1 MKKIIR
7 RGAAATLAAVTLVT
21 SAAVPVRAAA
31 PRVQVDE
38 TMYVNLDYY
47 GTATQINVVK
57 GCTTNGLTEY
67 TDYGTYDKVVNMT
80 DDTAPE
86 IGDGTVTWKLPDKNS
101 RFYYQCTMPKNS
113 VDLPWTFDV
122 SYKLNGVEA
131 DASKLA
137 GASGLVE
144 VNVKATPNE
153 NAKVY
158 YKNNMMLTVLVPVDM
173 EKCYSV
179 DAPGAQVQSVGSYQA
194 AMFAALPGEDGDFT
208 VRVGTDNYES
218 IGIIMM
224 MVPGT
229 LDDLNHIKDL
239 KEAKDTWR
247 EDGNKMYDSMNE
259 LLKTME
265 SMKSEVSS
273 VKGGLANLDQAR
285 GTVSANRKQI
295 EALSTQA
302 LSDLQAVTD
311 QTTVMIPYLQTARD
325 AVTDINSNTQAISN
339 TMEDMQDEL
348 DRLYDRLGSLS
359 KSLKSASS
367 ELNGGLVSQQTQ
379 EEIEKDLAQKTAE
392 IQKILEQLDKLLGQG
407 NTSLAVTEQEI
418 GSLNQSLATLD
429 GTKLKRIRKT
439 KSVEKEE
446 ASAAPDAVAGAGDG
460 QTARAAGGAGST
472 DSADDADHATT
483 TSSANTTDDAEKVG
497 VAAGASVS
505 GAEESDSRDSA
516 GRDAAGAGI
525 VSGAAGN
532 QAEKTA
538 ESVTKTEEK
547 KENDASTADKT
558 ETGSAKNSGSV
569 SEDTSSSQDAEV
581 NAFGTE
587 VSADALTVGPSGE
600 PGSGGVNDASWED
613 EIGNAEDDVEEA
625 LESLSATGY
634 SAGAMSL
641 VEATKGIFQQV
652 EQAQKTAKTIV
663 NQVNGAFQTAGDIT
677 GKTGST
683 LSALRSS
690 TDELINLLDDMRVL
704 IDTTD
709 KYVPTMLDSL
719 SDSEE
724 LMNRL
729 TKALYTTHDMLS
741 LLNDTL
747 ISAGDSLD
755 AGTKAMLQGMEKI
768 LDKNLTMIDQ
778 IAAVREAGESMK
790 STLDEQLDKFEDENN
805 FLNMDPEADK
815 ISFTS
820 SKNPSPNSVQIV
832 LRTDEISEDDEAT
845 DISDQEADGSSDEGP
860 LKRMWNVLVAIVKA
874 IIEIFQNR

>member
-7 RGAAATLAAVTLVT
+7 RGAAATLAAVTLIT

-86 IGDGTVTWKLPDKNS
+86 IGDGTVTWKLPEKNS

-153 NAKVY
+153 EAKAY
-158 YKNNMMLTVLVPVDM
+158 YKNNMVLTVLVPVDM

-208 VRVGTDNYES
+208 VRVGTDNYEN
-218 IGIIMM
+218 IGVIMM

-229 LDDLNHIKDL
+229 LDELNRIKDL

-247 EDGNKMYDSMNE
+247 EDGNKMYDSMNA

-265 SMKSEVSS
+265 SMKSDVSG

-302 LSDLQAVTD
+302 LADLQAVTD

-325 AVTDINSNTQAISN
+325 AVTDINSNTQALSN

-348 DRLYDRLGSLS
+348 DRLYDRLGGLS
-359 KSLKSASS
+359 KSLRSAAD
-367 ELNGGLVSQQTQ
+367 ELNKGLLSQQSQ
-379 EEIEKDLAQKTAE
+379 EAIEKDLAQKTAE
-392 IQKILEQLDKLLGQG
+392 TQKILEQIDQLLGEG
-407 NTSLAVTEQEI
+407 TTSLTATEQGAEN
-418 GSLNQSLATLD
+418 LNQSLDALD

-439 KSVEKEE
+439 K
-446 ASAAPDAVAGAGDG
+446 
-460 QTARAAGGAGST
+460 TA
-472 DSADDADHATT
+472 
-483 TSSANTTDDAEKVG
+483 N
-497 VAAGASVS
+497 
-505 GAEESDSRDSA
+505 AEET
-516 GRDAAGAGI
+516 AA
-525 VSGAAGN
+525 
-532 QAEKTA
+532 
-538 ESVTKTEEK
+538 
-547 KENDASTADKT
+547 
-558 ETGSAKNSGSV
+558 
-569 SEDTSSSQDAEV
+569 DTSSSAAGTENGTEADITSGNSSEKEAAVSGTEETAEDKKDTGDSASKDSEDAQV

-587 VSADALTVGPSGE
+587 ASSEELTVGPSGE

-613 EIGNAEDDVEEA
+613 EIGNAEDDVEES
-625 LESLSATGY
+625 LQSLSSTTYA
-634 SAGAMSL
+634 AGVKSL
-641 VEATKGIFQQV
+641 VESTKGIFQKI
-652 EQAQKTAKTIV
+652 EEMQKSAKEVV
-663 NQVNGAFQTAGDIT
+663 NRVNGAFQTAGDIS

-704 IDTTD
+704 IETTD

-729 TKALYTTHDMLS
+729 TKTLYTTHDMLS

-755 AGTKAMLQGMEKI
+755 AGTKATLQGMEKL
-768 LDKNLTMIDQ
+768 LDKNLTMIDN
-778 IAAVREAGESMK
+778 ISAIREAGDSMK

-832 LRTDEISEDDEAT
+832 LRTDEISDDDDAT
-845 DISDQEADGSSDEGP
+845 DISDQESTSDSDEGP

-874 IIEIFQNR
+874 IIQIFQNR

>member
-1 MKKIIR
+1 MKKIVR

-86 IGDGTVTWKLPDKNS
+86 IGDGTVTWKLPEKNS

-153 NAKVY
+153 KAKAY
-158 YKNNMMLTVLVPVDM
+158 YKNNMVLTVLVPVDM

-208 VRVGTDNYES
+208 VRVGTDKYEN
-218 IGIIMM
+218 IGVIMM

-229 LDDLNHIKDL
+229 LDELNRIKDL

-247 EDGNKMYDSMNE
+247 EDGNKMYDSMNA

-265 SMKSEVSS
+265 SMKSDVSG

-302 LSDLQAVTD
+302 LADLQAVTD

-325 AVTDINSNTQAISN
+325 AVTDINSNTQALSN

-348 DRLYDRLGSLS
+348 DRLYDRLGGLS
-359 KSLKSASS
+359 KSLRSAAD
-367 ELNGGLVSQQTQ
+367 ELNKGLLSQQSQ
-379 EEIEKDLAQKTAE
+379 EAIEKELAQKTAE
-392 IQKILEQLDKLLGQG
+392 TQKILEQIDQLLGEG
-407 NTSLAVTEQEI
+407 TTSLTATEQGAE
-418 GSLNQSLATLD
+418 SLNQSLDALD

-439 KSVEKEE
+439 K
-446 ASAAPDAVAGAGDG
+446 
-460 QTARAAGGAGST
+460 TA
-472 DSADDADHATT
+472 
-483 TSSANTTDDAEKVG
+483 N
-497 VAAGASVS
+497 
-505 GAEESDSRDSA
+505 AEET
-516 GRDAAGAGI
+516 AA
-525 VSGAAGN
+525 
-532 QAEKTA
+532 
-538 ESVTKTEEK
+538 
-547 KENDASTADKT
+547 
-558 ETGSAKNSGSV
+558 
-569 SEDTSSSQDAEV
+569 DTSSSAAGTENGTEADITSGNSSEKEAAVSGTEETAEDKKDTGDSASKDSEDAQV

-587 VSADALTVGPSGE
+587 ASSEELTVGPSGE

-613 EIGNAEDDVEEA
+613 EIGNAEDDVEES
-625 LESLSATGY
+625 LQSLSSTTYA
-634 SAGAMSL
+634 AGVKSL
-641 VEATKGIFQQV
+641 VESTKGIFQKI
-652 EQAQKTAKTIV
+652 EEMQKSAKEVV
-663 NQVNGAFQTAGDIT
+663 NRVNGAFQTAGDIS

-704 IDTTD
+704 IETTD

-729 TKALYTTHDMLS
+729 TKTLYTTHDMLS

-755 AGTKAMLQGMEKI
+755 AGTKATLQGMEKL
-768 LDKNLTMIDQ
+768 LDKNLTMIDN
-778 IAAVREAGESMK
+778 ISAIREAGDSMK

-832 LRTDEISEDDEAT
+832 LRTDEISDDDDAT
-845 DISDQEADGSSDEGP
+845 DISDQESTSDSDEGP

-874 IIEIFQNR
+874 IIQIFQNR

>member
-86 IGDGTVTWKLPDKNS
+86 IGDGTVTWKLPEKNS

-153 NAKVY
+153 KAKAY
-158 YKNNMMLTVLVPVDM
+158 YKNNMVLTVLVPVDM

-208 VRVGTDNYES
+208 VRVGTDNYEN
-218 IGIIMM
+218 IGVIMM

-229 LDDLNHIKDL
+229 LDELNRIKDL

-247 EDGNKMYDSMNE
+247 EDGNKMYDSMNA

-265 SMKSEVSS
+265 SMKSDVSG
-273 VKGGLANLDQAR
+273 VKGGLANLAQAR

-302 LSDLQAVTD
+302 LADLQAVTD

-325 AVTDINSNTQAISN
+325 AVTDINSNTQALSN

-359 KSLKSASS
+359 KSLRSASD
-367 ELNGGLVSQQTQ
+367 ELNKGLVSQQTQ
-379 EEIEKDLAQKTAE
+379 DAIEKDIVQRTAE
-392 IQKILEQLDKLLGQG
+392 VQKILEELDKLLGQG
-407 NTSLAVTEQEI
+407 NTSLAVTEQGI

-429 GTKLKRIRKT
+429 GMKLKRIRKM
-439 KSVEKEE
+439 KSAEKEE
-446 ASAAPDAVAGAGDG
+446 ASVSSEAASGNGNG
-460 QTARAAGGAGST
+460 QTAGAAGSADIT
-472 DSADDADHATT
+472 DSAGDADHAKTT
-483 TSSANTTDDAEKVG
+483 GSANTTDDAEM
-497 VAAGASVS
+497 AAGASAS
-505 GAEESDSRDSA
+505 GSAGTESKDSA
-516 GRDAAGAGI
+516 EQEAAGAGSA
-525 VSGAAGN
+525 SGAAGN
-532 QAEKTA
+532 QAEKAA
-538 ESVTKTEEK
+538 ESATKTE
-547 KENDASTADKT
+547 DK
-558 ETGSAKNSGSV
+558 
-569 SEDTSSSQDAEV
+569 DAEV

-587 VSADALTVGPSGE
+587 VSAGALTAGPSGE

-625 LESLSATGY
+625 LESLSATTY
-634 SAGAMSL
+634 SADAASL
-641 VEATKGIFQQV
+641 VEETKGIFQKV

-663 NQVNGAFQTAGDIT
+663 NKVNGAFKTAGDIT

-729 TKALYTTHDMLS
+729 TRALYTTHDMLS

-755 AGTKAMLQGMEKI
+755 AGTKATLQGMEKI

-778 IAAVREAGESMK
+778 LAAVREAGEDMK
-790 STLDEQLDKFEDENN
+790 STLDEQIDKFEDENN
-805 FLNMDPEADK
+805 FLNIDPEAEK

-832 LRTDEISEDDEAT
+832 LRTDEISDDDEST
-845 DISDQEADGSSDEGP
+845 DISDQEADGSSEEGP

>member
-86 IGDGTVTWKLPDKNS
+86 IGDGTVTWKLPEKNS

-153 NAKVY
+153 KAKAY
-158 YKNNMMLTVLVPVDM
+158 YKNNMVLTVLVPVDM

-208 VRVGTDNYES
+208 VRVGTDKYEN
-218 IGIIMM
+218 IGVIMM

-229 LDDLNHIKDL
+229 LDELNRIKDL

-247 EDGNKMYDSMNE
+247 EDGNKMYDSMNA

-265 SMKSEVSS
+265 SMKSDVSG

-302 LSDLQAVTD
+302 LADLQAVTD

-325 AVTDINSNTQAISN
+325 AVTDINSNTQALSN

-348 DRLYDRLGSLS
+348 DRLYDRLGGLS
-359 KSLKSASS
+359 KSLRSAAD
-367 ELNGGLVSQQTQ
+367 ELNKGLLSQQSQ
-379 EEIEKDLAQKTAE
+379 EAIEKDLAQKTAE
-392 IQKILEQLDKLLGQG
+392 TQKILEQIDQLLGEG
-407 NTSLAVTEQEI
+407 TTSLTATEQGAE
-418 GSLNQSLATLD
+418 SLNQSLDALD

-439 KSVEKEE
+439 K
-446 ASAAPDAVAGAGDG
+446 
-460 QTARAAGGAGST
+460 TA
-472 DSADDADHATT
+472 
-483 TSSANTTDDAEKVG
+483 N
-497 VAAGASVS
+497 
-505 GAEESDSRDSA
+505 AEET
-516 GRDAAGAGI
+516 AA
-525 VSGAAGN
+525 
-532 QAEKTA
+532 
-538 ESVTKTEEK
+538 
-547 KENDASTADKT
+547 
-558 ETGSAKNSGSV
+558 
-569 SEDTSSSQDAEV
+569 DTSSSAAGTENGTEADITSGNSSEKEAAVSGTEETAEDKKDTGDSASKDSEDAQV

-587 VSADALTVGPSGE
+587 ASSEELTVGPSGE

-613 EIGNAEDDVEEA
+613 EIGNAEDDVEES
-625 LESLSATGY
+625 LQSLSSTTYA
-634 SAGAMSL
+634 AGVKSL
-641 VEATKGIFQQV
+641 VESTKGIFQKI
-652 EQAQKTAKTIV
+652 EEMQKSAKEVV
-663 NQVNGAFQTAGDIT
+663 NRVNGAFQTAGDIS

-704 IDTTD
+704 IETTD

-729 TKALYTTHDMLS
+729 TKTLYTTHDMLS

-755 AGTKAMLQGMEKI
+755 AGTKATLQGMEKL
-768 LDKNLTMIDQ
+768 LDKNLTMIDN
-778 IAAVREAGESMK
+778 ISAIREAGDSMK

-832 LRTDEISEDDEAT
+832 LRTDEISDDDDAT
-845 DISDQEADGSSDEGP
+845 DISDQESTSDSDEGP

-874 IIEIFQNR
+874 IIQIFQNR

>member
-86 IGDGTVTWKLPDKNS
+86 IGDGTVTWKLPEKNS

-153 NAKVY
+153 KAKAY
-158 YKNNMMLTVLVPVDM
+158 YKNNMVLTVLVPVDM

-208 VRVGTDNYES
+208 VRVGTDNYEN
-218 IGIIMM
+218 IGVIMM

-229 LDDLNHIKDL
+229 LDELNRIKDL

-247 EDGNKMYDSMNE
+247 EDGNKMYDSMNA

-265 SMKSEVSS
+265 SMKSDVSG

-295 EALSTQA
+295 EVLSTQA
-302 LSDLQAVTD
+302 LADLQAVTD

-325 AVTDINSNTQAISN
+325 AVTDINSNTQALSN

-359 KSLKSASS
+359 KSLRSASD
-367 ELNGGLVSQQTQ
+367 ELNKGLVSQQTQ
-379 EEIEKDLAQKTAE
+379 DAIEKDIVQRTAE
-392 IQKILEQLDKLLGQG
+392 VQKILEELDKLLGQG
-407 NTSLAVTEQEI
+407 NTSLAVTEQGI

-429 GTKLKRIRKT
+429 GMKLKRIRKM
-439 KSVEKEE
+439 KSAEKEE
-446 ASAAPDAVAGAGDG
+446 ASVSSEAASGNGNG
-460 QTARAAGGAGST
+460 QTAGAAGSADIT
-472 DSADDADHATT
+472 DSAGAADHAKTT
-483 TSSANTTDDAEKVG
+483 GSANTTDDAEM
-497 VAAGASVS
+497 AAGT
-505 GAEESDSRDSA
+505 ESKDSA
-516 GRDAAGAGI
+516 EQEAAGAGSA
-525 VSGAAGN
+525 SGAAGN
-532 QAEKTA
+532 QAEKAA
-538 ESVTKTEEK
+538 ESATKTE
-547 KENDASTADKT
+547 DK
-558 ETGSAKNSGSV
+558 
-569 SEDTSSSQDAEV
+569 DAEV

-587 VSADALTVGPSGE
+587 VSAGALTAGPSGE

-625 LESLSATGY
+625 LESLSATTY
-634 SAGAMSL
+634 SADAASL
-641 VEATKGIFQQV
+641 VEETKGIFQKV

-663 NQVNGAFQTAGDIT
+663 NKVNGAFKTAGDIT

-729 TKALYTTHDMLS
+729 TRALYTTHDMLS

-755 AGTKAMLQGMEKI
+755 AGTKATLQGMEKI

-778 IAAVREAGESMK
+778 LAAVREAGEDMK
-790 STLDEQLDKFEDENN
+790 STLDEQIDKFEDENN
-805 FLNMDPEADK
+805 FLNIDPEAEK

-832 LRTDEISEDDEAT
+832 LRTDEISDDDEST
-845 DISDQEADGSSDEGP
+845 DISDQEADGSSEEGP

>member
-7 RGAAATLAAVTLVT
+7 RGAAATLAAVTLIT

-86 IGDGTVTWKLPDKNS
+86 IGDGTVTWKLPEKNS

-153 NAKVY
+153 EAKAY
-158 YKNNMMLTVLVPVDM
+158 YKNNMVLTVLVPVDM

-208 VRVGTDNYES
+208 VRVGTDKYEN
-218 IGIIMM
+218 IGVIMM

-229 LDDLNHIKDL
+229 LDELNRIKDL

-247 EDGNKMYDSMNE
+247 EDGNKMYDSMNA

-265 SMKSEVSS
+265 FMKSDVSG

-302 LSDLQAVTD
+302 LADLQAVTD

-325 AVTDINSNTQAISN
+325 AVTDINSNTQALSN

-348 DRLYDRLGSLS
+348 DRLYDRLGGLS
-359 KSLKSASS
+359 KSLRSAAD
-367 ELNGGLVSQQTQ
+367 ELNKGLLSQQSQ
-379 EEIEKDLAQKTAE
+379 EAIEKELAQKTAE
-392 IQKILEQLDKLLGQG
+392 TQKILEQIDQLLGEG
-407 NTSLAVTEQEI
+407 TTSLTATEQGAE
-418 GSLNQSLATLD
+418 SLNQSLDALD

-439 KSVEKEE
+439 K
-446 ASAAPDAVAGAGDG
+446 
-460 QTARAAGGAGST
+460 TA
-472 DSADDADHATT
+472 
-483 TSSANTTDDAEKVG
+483 N
-497 VAAGASVS
+497 
-505 GAEESDSRDSA
+505 AEET
-516 GRDAAGAGI
+516 AA
-525 VSGAAGN
+525 
-532 QAEKTA
+532 
-538 ESVTKTEEK
+538 
-547 KENDASTADKT
+547 
-558 ETGSAKNSGSV
+558 
-569 SEDTSSSQDAEV
+569 DTSSSAAGTENGTEADITSGNSSEKEAAVSGTEETAEDKKDTGDSASKDSEDAQV

-587 VSADALTVGPSGE
+587 ASSEELTVGPSGE

-613 EIGNAEDDVEEA
+613 EIGNAEDDVEES
-625 LESLSATGY
+625 LQSLSSTTYA
-634 SAGAMSL
+634 AGVKSL
-641 VEATKGIFQQV
+641 VESTKGIFQKI
-652 EQAQKTAKTIV
+652 EEMQKSAKEVV
-663 NQVNGAFQTAGDIT
+663 NRVNGAFQTAGDIS

-704 IDTTD
+704 IETTD

-729 TKALYTTHDMLS
+729 TKTLYTTHDMLS

-755 AGTKAMLQGMEKI
+755 AGTKATLQGMEKL
-768 LDKNLTMIDQ
+768 LDKNLTMIDN
-778 IAAVREAGESMK
+778 ISAIREAGDSMK

-832 LRTDEISEDDEAT
+832 LRTDEISDDDDAT
-845 DISDQEADGSSDEGP
+845 DISDQESTSDSDEGP

-874 IIEIFQNR
+874 IIQIFQNR

>member
-1 MKKIIR
+1 
-7 RGAAATLAAVTLVT
+7 
-21 SAAVPVRAAA
+21 
-31 PRVQVDE
+31 
-38 TMYVNLDYY
+38 
-47 GTATQINVVK
+47 
-57 GCTTNGLTEY
+57 
-67 TDYGTYDKVVNMT
+67 MT

-86 IGDGTVTWKLPDKNS
+86 IGDGTVTWKLPEKNS

-153 NAKVY
+153 EAKAY
-158 YKNNMMLTVLVPVDM
+158 YKNNMVLTVLVPVDM

-208 VRVGTDNYES
+208 VRVGTDKYEN
-218 IGIIMM
+218 IGVIMM

-229 LDDLNHIKDL
+229 LDELNRIKDL

-247 EDGNKMYDSMNE
+247 EDGNKMYDSMNA

-265 SMKSEVSS
+265 SMKSDVSG

-302 LSDLQAVTD
+302 LADLQAVTD

-325 AVTDINSNTQAISN
+325 AVTDINSNTQALSN

-348 DRLYDRLGSLS
+348 DRLYDRLGGLS
-359 KSLKSASS
+359 KSLRSAAD
-367 ELNGGLVSQQTQ
+367 ELNKGLLSQQSQ
-379 EEIEKDLAQKTAE
+379 EAIEKELAQKTAE
-392 IQKILEQLDKLLGQG
+392 TQKILEQIDQLLGEG
-407 NTSLAVTEQEI
+407 TTSLTATEQGAE
-418 GSLNQSLATLD
+418 SLNQSLDALD

-439 KSVEKEE
+439 K
-446 ASAAPDAVAGAGDG
+446 
-460 QTARAAGGAGST
+460 TA
-472 DSADDADHATT
+472 
-483 TSSANTTDDAEKVG
+483 N
-497 VAAGASVS
+497 
-505 GAEESDSRDSA
+505 AEET
-516 GRDAAGAGI
+516 AA
-525 VSGAAGN
+525 
-532 QAEKTA
+532 
-538 ESVTKTEEK
+538 
-547 KENDASTADKT
+547 
-558 ETGSAKNSGSV
+558 
-569 SEDTSSSQDAEV
+569 DTSSSAAGTENGTEADITSGNSSEKEAAVSGTEETAEDKKDTGDSASKDSEDAQV

-587 VSADALTVGPSGE
+587 ASSEELTVGPSGE

-613 EIGNAEDDVEEA
+613 EIGNAEDDVEES
-625 LESLSATGY
+625 LQSLSSTTYA
-634 SAGAMSL
+634 AGVKSL
-641 VEATKGIFQQV
+641 VESTKGIFQKI
-652 EQAQKTAKTIV
+652 EEMQKSAKEVV
-663 NQVNGAFQTAGDIT
+663 NRVNGAFQTAGDIS

-704 IDTTD
+704 IETTD

-729 TKALYTTHDMLS
+729 TKTLYTTHDMLS

-755 AGTKAMLQGMEKI
+755 AGTKATLQGMEKL
-768 LDKNLTMIDQ
+768 LDKNLTMIDN
-778 IAAVREAGESMK
+778 ISAIREAGDSMK

-832 LRTDEISEDDEAT
+832 LRTDEISDDDDAT
-845 DISDQEADGSSDEGP
+845 DISDQESTSDSDEGP

-874 IIEIFQNR
+874 IIQIFQNR

>member
-86 IGDGTVTWKLPDKNS
+86 IGDGTVTWKLPEKNS

-153 NAKVY
+153 KAKAY
-158 YKNNMMLTVLVPVDM
+158 YKNNMVLTVLVPVDM

-208 VRVGTDNYES
+208 VRVGTDNYEN
-218 IGIIMM
+218 IGVIMM

-229 LDDLNHIKDL
+229 LDELNRIKDL

-247 EDGNKMYDSMNE
+247 EDGNKMYDSMNA

-265 SMKSEVSS
+265 SMKSDVSG

-302 LSDLQAVTD
+302 LADLQAVTD

-325 AVTDINSNTQAISN
+325 AVTDINSNTQALSN

-359 KSLKSASS
+359 KSLRSASD
-367 ELNGGLVSQQTQ
+367 ELNKGLVSQQTQ
-379 EEIEKDLAQKTAE
+379 DAIEKDIVQRTAE
-392 IQKILEQLDKLLGQG
+392 VQKILEELDKLLGQG
-407 NTSLAVTEQEI
+407 NTSLAVTEQGI

-429 GTKLKRIRKT
+429 GMKLKRIRKM
-439 KSVEKEE
+439 KSAEKEE
-446 ASAAPDAVAGAGDG
+446 TSVSSEAASGNGNG
-460 QTARAAGGAGST
+460 QTAGAAGSADIT
-472 DSADDADHATT
+472 DSAGAADHAKTT
-483 TSSANTTDDAEKVG
+483 GSANTTDDAEM
-497 VAAGASVS
+497 AAGTA
-505 GAEESDSRDSA
+505 
-516 GRDAAGAGI
+516 
-525 VSGAAGN
+525 SGAAGN
-532 QAEKTA
+532 QAEKAA
-538 ESVTKTEEK
+538 ESATKTE
-547 KENDASTADKT
+547 DK
-558 ETGSAKNSGSV
+558 
-569 SEDTSSSQDAEV
+569 DAEV

-587 VSADALTVGPSGE
+587 VSAGALTAGPSGE

-625 LESLSATGY
+625 LESLSATTY
-634 SAGAMSL
+634 SADAASL
-641 VEATKGIFQQV
+641 VEETKGIFQKV

-663 NQVNGAFQTAGDIT
+663 NKVNGAFKTAGDIT

-729 TKALYTTHDMLS
+729 TRVLYTTHDMLG

-755 AGTKAMLQGMEKI
+755 AGTKATLQGMEKI

-778 IAAVREAGESMK
+778 LAAVREAGEDMK
-790 STLDEQLDKFEDENN
+790 STLDEQIDKFEDENN
-805 FLNMDPEADK
+805 FLNIDPEAEK

-832 LRTDEISEDDEAT
+832 LRTDEISDDDEST
-845 DISDQEADGSSDEGP
+845 DISDQEADGSSEEGP

>member
-7 RGAAATLAAVTLVT
+7 RGAAATLAAVTLIT

-86 IGDGTVTWKLPDKNS
+86 IGDGTVTWKLPEKNS

-153 NAKVY
+153 KAKAY
-158 YKNNMMLTVLVPVDM
+158 YKNNMVLTVLVPVDM

-179 DAPGAQVQSVGSYQA
+179 DASGAQVQSVGSYQA

-208 VRVGTDNYES
+208 VRVGTDNYEN
-218 IGIIMM
+218 IGVIMM

-229 LDDLNHIKDL
+229 LDELNRIKDL

-247 EDGNKMYDSMNE
+247 EDGNKMYDSMNA

-265 SMKSEVSS
+265 SMKSDVSG

-302 LSDLQAVTD
+302 LADLQAVTD

-325 AVTDINSNTQAISN
+325 AVTDINSNTQALSN

-348 DRLYDRLGSLS
+348 DRLYDRLGGLS
-359 KSLKSASS
+359 KSLRSAAD
-367 ELNGGLVSQQTQ
+367 ELNKGLLSQQSQ
-379 EEIEKDLAQKTAE
+379 EAIEKDLAQKTAE
-392 IQKILEQLDKLLGQG
+392 TQKILEQIDQLLGEG
-407 NTSLAVTEQEI
+407 TTSLTATEQGAE
-418 GSLNQSLATLD
+418 SLNQSLDALD

-439 KSVEKEE
+439 K
-446 ASAAPDAVAGAGDG
+446 
-460 QTARAAGGAGST
+460 TA
-472 DSADDADHATT
+472 
-483 TSSANTTDDAEKVG
+483 N
-497 VAAGASVS
+497 
-505 GAEESDSRDSA
+505 AEET
-516 GRDAAGAGI
+516 AA
-525 VSGAAGN
+525 
-532 QAEKTA
+532 
-538 ESVTKTEEK
+538 
-547 KENDASTADKT
+547 
-558 ETGSAKNSGSV
+558 
-569 SEDTSSSQDAEV
+569 DTSSSAAGTENGTEADITSGNSSEKEAAVSGTEETAEDKKDTGDSASKDSEDAQV

-587 VSADALTVGPSGE
+587 ASSEELTVGPSGE

-613 EIGNAEDDVEEA
+613 EIGNAEDDVEES
-625 LESLSATGY
+625 LQSLSSTTYA
-634 SAGAMSL
+634 AGVKSL
-641 VEATKGIFQQV
+641 VESTKGIFQKI
-652 EQAQKTAKTIV
+652 EEMQKSAKEVV
-663 NQVNGAFQTAGDIT
+663 NRVNGAFQTAGDIS

-704 IDTTD
+704 IETTD

-729 TKALYTTHDMLS
+729 TKTLYTTHDMLS

-755 AGTKAMLQGMEKI
+755 SGTKATLQGMEKL
-768 LDKNLTMIDQ
+768 LDKNLTMIDN
-778 IAAVREAGESMK
+778 ISAIREAGDSMK

-832 LRTDEISEDDEAT
+832 LRTDEISDDDDAT
-845 DISDQEADGSSDEGP
+845 DISDQESTSDSDEGP

-874 IIEIFQNR
+874 IIQIFQNR

>member
-86 IGDGTVTWKLPDKNS
+86 IGDGTVTWKLPEKNS

-153 NAKVY
+153 KAKAY
-158 YKNNMMLTVLVPVDM
+158 YKNNMVLTVLVPVDM

-208 VRVGTDNYES
+208 VRVGTDNYEN
-218 IGIIMM
+218 IGVIMM

-229 LDDLNHIKDL
+229 LDELNRIKDL

-247 EDGNKMYDSMNE
+247 EDGNKMYDSMNA

-265 SMKSEVSS
+265 SMKSDVSG

-302 LSDLQAVTD
+302 LADLQAVTD

-325 AVTDINSNTQAISN
+325 AVTDINSNTQALSN

-359 KSLKSASS
+359 KSLRSASD
-367 ELNGGLVSQQTQ
+367 ELNKGLVSQQTQ
-379 EEIEKDLAQKTAE
+379 DAIEKDIVQRTAE
-392 IQKILEQLDKLLGQG
+392 VQKILEELDKLLGQG
-407 NTSLAVTEQEI
+407 NTSLAVTEQGI

-429 GTKLKRIRKT
+429 GMKLKRIRKM
-439 KSVEKEE
+439 KSAEKEE
-446 ASAAPDAVAGAGDG
+446 TSVSSEAASGNGNG
-460 QTARAAGGAGST
+460 QTAGAAGSADIT
-472 DSADDADHATT
+472 DSAGAADHAKTT
-483 TSSANTTDDAEKVG
+483 GSANTTDDAEM
-497 VAAGASVS
+497 AAGT
-505 GAEESDSRDSA
+505 ESKDSA
-516 GRDAAGAGI
+516 EQEAAGAGSA
-525 VSGAAGN
+525 SGAAGN
-532 QAEKTA
+532 QAEKAA
-538 ESVTKTEEK
+538 ESATKTE
-547 KENDASTADKT
+547 DK
-558 ETGSAKNSGSV
+558 
-569 SEDTSSSQDAEV
+569 DAEV

-587 VSADALTVGPSGE
+587 VSAGALTAGPSGE

-625 LESLSATGY
+625 LESLSATTY
-634 SAGAMSL
+634 SADAASL
-641 VEATKGIFQQV
+641 VEETKGIFQKV

-663 NQVNGAFQTAGDIT
+663 NKVNGAFKTAGDIT

-729 TKALYTTHDMLS
+729 TRALYTTHDMLG

-755 AGTKAMLQGMEKI
+755 AGTKATLQGMEKI

-778 IAAVREAGESMK
+778 LAAVREAGEDMK
-790 STLDEQLDKFEDENN
+790 STLDEQIDKFEDENN
-805 FLNMDPEADK
+805 FLNIDPEAEK

-832 LRTDEISEDDEAT
+832 LRTDEISDDDEST
-845 DISDQEADGSSDEGP
+845 DISDQEADGSSEEGP

>member
-86 IGDGTVTWKLPDKNS
+86 IGDGTVTWKLPEKNS

-153 NAKVY
+153 EAKAY
-158 YKNNMMLTVLVPVDM
+158 YKNNMVLTVLVPVDM

-208 VRVGTDNYES
+208 VRVGTDKYEN
-218 IGIIMM
+218 IGVIMM

-229 LDDLNHIKDL
+229 LDELNRIKDL

-247 EDGNKMYDSMNE
+247 EDGNKMYDSMNA

-265 SMKSEVSS
+265 SMKSDVSG

-302 LSDLQAVTD
+302 LADLQAVTD

-325 AVTDINSNTQAISN
+325 AVTDINSNTQALSN

-348 DRLYDRLGSLS
+348 DRLYDRLGGLS
-359 KSLKSASS
+359 KSLRSAAD
-367 ELNGGLVSQQTQ
+367 ELNKGLLSQQSQ
-379 EEIEKDLAQKTAE
+379 EAIEKELAQKTAE
-392 IQKILEQLDKLLGQG
+392 TQKILEQIDQLLGEG
-407 NTSLAVTEQEI
+407 TTSLTATEQGAE
-418 GSLNQSLATLD
+418 SLNQSLDALD

-439 KSVEKEE
+439 K
-446 ASAAPDAVAGAGDG
+446 
-460 QTARAAGGAGST
+460 TA
-472 DSADDADHATT
+472 
-483 TSSANTTDDAEKVG
+483 N
-497 VAAGASVS
+497 
-505 GAEESDSRDSA
+505 AEET
-516 GRDAAGAGI
+516 AA
-525 VSGAAGN
+525 
-532 QAEKTA
+532 
-538 ESVTKTEEK
+538 
-547 KENDASTADKT
+547 
-558 ETGSAKNSGSV
+558 
-569 SEDTSSSQDAEV
+569 DTSSSAAGTENGTEADITSGNSSEKEAAVSGTEETAEDKKDTGDSASKDSEDAQV

-587 VSADALTVGPSGE
+587 ASFEELTVGPSGE

-613 EIGNAEDDVEEA
+613 EIGNAEDDVEES
-625 LESLSATGY
+625 LQSLSSTTYA
-634 SAGAMSL
+634 AGVKSL
-641 VEATKGIFQQV
+641 VESTKGIFQKI
-652 EQAQKTAKTIV
+652 EEMQKSAKEVV
-663 NQVNGAFQTAGDIT
+663 NRVNGAFQTAGDIS

-704 IDTTD
+704 IETTD

-729 TKALYTTHDMLS
+729 TRALYTTHDMLS

-755 AGTKAMLQGMEKI
+755 AGTKATLQGMEKI

-778 IAAVREAGESMK
+778 LAAVREAGEDMK
-790 STLDEQLDKFEDENN
+790 STLDEQIDKFEDENN

-832 LRTDEISEDDEAT
+832 LRTDEISDDDDAT
-845 DISDQEADGSSDEGP
+845 DISDQESTSDSDEGP

-874 IIEIFQNR
+874 IIQIFQNR

>member
-86 IGDGTVTWKLPDKNS
+86 IGDGTVTWKLPEKNS

-153 NAKVY
+153 KAKAY
-158 YKNNMMLTVLVPVDM
+158 YKNNMVLTVLVPVDM

-208 VRVGTDNYES
+208 VRVGTDKYEN
-218 IGIIMM
+218 IGVIMM

-229 LDDLNHIKDL
+229 LDELNRIKDL

-247 EDGNKMYDSMNE
+247 EDGNKMYDSMNA

-265 SMKSEVSS
+265 SMKSDVSG

-302 LSDLQAVTD
+302 LADLQAVTD

-325 AVTDINSNTQAISN
+325 AVTDINSNTQALSN

-348 DRLYDRLGSLS
+348 DRLYDRLGGLS
-359 KSLKSASS
+359 KSLRSAAD
-367 ELNGGLVSQQTQ
+367 ELNKGLLSQQSQ
-379 EEIEKDLAQKTAE
+379 EAIEKELAQKTAE
-392 IQKILEQLDKLLGQG
+392 TQKILEQIDQLLGEG
-407 NTSLAVTEQEI
+407 TTSLTATEQGAE
-418 GSLNQSLATLD
+418 SLNQSLDALD

-439 KSVEKEE
+439 K
-446 ASAAPDAVAGAGDG
+446 
-460 QTARAAGGAGST
+460 TA
-472 DSADDADHATT
+472 
-483 TSSANTTDDAEKVG
+483 N
-497 VAAGASVS
+497 
-505 GAEESDSRDSA
+505 AEET
-516 GRDAAGAGI
+516 AA
-525 VSGAAGN
+525 
-532 QAEKTA
+532 
-538 ESVTKTEEK
+538 
-547 KENDASTADKT
+547 
-558 ETGSAKNSGSV
+558 
-569 SEDTSSSQDAEV
+569 DTSSSAAGTENGTEADITSGNSSEKEAAVSGTEETAEYKKDTGDSASKDSEDAQV

-587 VSADALTVGPSGE
+587 ASSEELTVGPSGE

-613 EIGNAEDDVEEA
+613 EIGNAEDDVEES
-625 LESLSATGY
+625 LQSLSSTTYA
-634 SAGAMSL
+634 AGVKSL
-641 VEATKGIFQQV
+641 VESTKGIFQKI
-652 EQAQKTAKTIV
+652 EEMQKSAKEVV
-663 NQVNGAFQTAGDIT
+663 NRVNGAFQTAGDIS

-704 IDTTD
+704 IETTD

-729 TKALYTTHDMLS
+729 TKTLYTTHDMLS

-755 AGTKAMLQGMEKI
+755 AGTKATLQGMEKL
-768 LDKNLTMIDQ
+768 LDKNLTMIDN
-778 IAAVREAGESMK
+778 ISAIREAGDSMK

-832 LRTDEISEDDEAT
+832 LRTDEISDDDDAT
-845 DISDQEADGSSDEGP
+845 DISDQESTSDSDEGP

-874 IIEIFQNR
+874 IIQIFQNR

>member
-86 IGDGTVTWKLPDKNS
+86 IGDGTVTWKLPEKNS

-153 NAKVY
+153 KAKAY
-158 YKNNMMLTVLVPVDM
+158 YKNNMVLTVLVPVDM

-208 VRVGTDNYES
+208 VRVGTDNYEN
-218 IGIIMM
+218 IGVIMM

-229 LDDLNHIKDL
+229 LDELNRIKDL

-247 EDGNKMYDSMNE
+247 EDGNKMYDSMNA

-265 SMKSEVSS
+265 SMKSDVSG

-302 LSDLQAVTD
+302 LADLQAVTD

-325 AVTDINSNTQAISN
+325 AVTDINSNTQALSN

-348 DRLYDRLGSLS
+348 DRLYDRLGGLS
-359 KSLKSASS
+359 KSLRSAAD
-367 ELNGGLVSQQTQ
+367 ELNKGLLSQQSQ
-379 EEIEKDLAQKTAE
+379 EAIEKELAQKTAE
-392 IQKILEQLDKLLGQG
+392 TQKILEQIDQLLGEG
-407 NTSLAVTEQEI
+407 TTSLTATEQGAEN
-418 GSLNQSLATLD
+418 LNQSLDALD

-439 KSVEKEE
+439 K
-446 ASAAPDAVAGAGDG
+446 
-460 QTARAAGGAGST
+460 TA
-472 DSADDADHATT
+472 
-483 TSSANTTDDAEKVG
+483 N
-497 VAAGASVS
+497 
-505 GAEESDSRDSA
+505 AEET
-516 GRDAAGAGI
+516 AA
-525 VSGAAGN
+525 
-532 QAEKTA
+532 
-538 ESVTKTEEK
+538 
-547 KENDASTADKT
+547 
-558 ETGSAKNSGSV
+558 
-569 SEDTSSSQDAEV
+569 DTSSSAAGTENGTEADITSGNSSEKEAAVSGTEETAEDKKDTGDSASKDSEDAQV

-587 VSADALTVGPSGE
+587 ASSEELTVGPSGE

-613 EIGNAEDDVEEA
+613 EIGNAEDDVEES
-625 LESLSATGY
+625 LQSLSSTTYA
-634 SAGAMSL
+634 AGVKSL
-641 VEATKGIFQQV
+641 VESTKGIFQKI
-652 EQAQKTAKTIV
+652 EEMQKSAKEVV
-663 NQVNGAFQTAGDIT
+663 NRVNGAFQTAGDIS

-704 IDTTD
+704 IETTD

-729 TKALYTTHDMLS
+729 TKTLYTTHDMLS

-755 AGTKAMLQGMEKI
+755 AGTKATLQGMEKL
-768 LDKNLTMIDQ
+768 LDKNLTMIDN
-778 IAAVREAGESMK
+778 ISAIREAGDSMK

-832 LRTDEISEDDEAT
+832 LRTDEISDDDDAT
-845 DISDQEADGSSDEGP
+845 DISDQESTSDSDEGP

-874 IIEIFQNR
+874 IIQIFQNR

>member
-86 IGDGTVTWKLPDKNS
+86 IGDGTVTWKLPEKNS

-153 NAKVY
+153 KAKAY
-158 YKNNMMLTVLVPVDM
+158 YKNNMVLTVLVPVDM

-208 VRVGTDNYES
+208 VRVGTDNYEN
-218 IGIIMM
+218 IGVIMM

-229 LDDLNHIKDL
+229 LDELNRIKDL

-247 EDGNKMYDSMNE
+247 EDGNKMYDSMNA

-265 SMKSEVSS
+265 SMKSDVSG

-302 LSDLQAVTD
+302 LADLQAVTD

-325 AVTDINSNTQAISN
+325 AVTDINSNTQALSN

-348 DRLYDRLGSLS
+348 DRLYDRLGGLS
-359 KSLKSASS
+359 KSLRSAAD
-367 ELNGGLVSQQTQ
+367 ELNKGLLSQQSQ
-379 EEIEKDLAQKTAE
+379 EAIEKELAQKTAE
-392 IQKILEQLDKLLGQG
+392 TQKILEQIDQLLGEG
-407 NTSLAVTEQEI
+407 TTSLTATEQGAE
-418 GSLNQSLATLD
+418 SLNQSLDALD

-439 KSVEKEE
+439 K
-446 ASAAPDAVAGAGDG
+446 
-460 QTARAAGGAGST
+460 TA
-472 DSADDADHATT
+472 
-483 TSSANTTDDAEKVG
+483 N
-497 VAAGASVS
+497 
-505 GAEESDSRDSA
+505 AEET
-516 GRDAAGAGI
+516 AA
-525 VSGAAGN
+525 
-532 QAEKTA
+532 
-538 ESVTKTEEK
+538 
-547 KENDASTADKT
+547 
-558 ETGSAKNSGSV
+558 
-569 SEDTSSSQDAEV
+569 DTSSSAAGTENGTEADITSGNSSEKEAAVSGTEETAEDKKDTGDSASKDSEDAQV

-587 VSADALTVGPSGE
+587 ASSEELTVGPSGE

-613 EIGNAEDDVEEA
+613 EIGNAEDDVEES
-625 LESLSATGY
+625 LQSLSLTTYA
-634 SAGAMSL
+634 AGVKSL
-641 VEATKGIFQQV
+641 VESTKGIFQKI
-652 EQAQKTAKTIV
+652 EEMQKSAKEVV
-663 NQVNGAFQTAGDIT
+663 NRVNGAFQTVGDIS

-704 IDTTD
+704 IETTD

-729 TKALYTTHDMLS
+729 TKTLYTTHDMLS

-755 AGTKAMLQGMEKI
+755 AGTKATLQGMEKL
-768 LDKNLTMIDQ
+768 LDKNLTMIDN
-778 IAAVREAGESMK
+778 ISAIREAGDSMK

-832 LRTDEISEDDEAT
+832 LRTDEISDDDDAT
-845 DISDQEADGSSDEGP
+845 DISDQESTSDSDEGP

-874 IIEIFQNR
+874 IIQIFQNR

>member
-86 IGDGTVTWKLPDKNS
+86 IGDGTVTWKLPEKNS

-153 NAKVY
+153 KAKAY
-158 YKNNMMLTVLVPVDM
+158 YKNNMVLTVLVPVDM

-208 VRVGTDNYES
+208 VRVGTDNYEN
-218 IGIIMM
+218 IGVIMM

-229 LDDLNHIKDL
+229 LDELNRIKDL

-247 EDGNKMYDSMNE
+247 EDGNKMYDSMNA

-265 SMKSEVSS
+265 SMKSDVSG

-302 LSDLQAVTD
+302 LADLQAVTD

-325 AVTDINSNTQAISN
+325 AVTDINSNTQALSN

-348 DRLYDRLGSLS
+348 DRLYDRLGGLS
-359 KSLKSASS
+359 KSLRSAAD
-367 ELNGGLVSQQTQ
+367 ELNKGLLSQQSQ
-379 EEIEKDLAQKTAE
+379 EAIEKELAQKTAE
-392 IQKILEQLDKLLGQG
+392 TQKILEQIDQLFGEG
-407 NTSLAVTEQEI
+407 TTSLTATEQGAE
-418 GSLNQSLATLD
+418 SLNQSLDALD

-439 KSVEKEE
+439 K
-446 ASAAPDAVAGAGDG
+446 
-460 QTARAAGGAGST
+460 TA
-472 DSADDADHATT
+472 
-483 TSSANTTDDAEKVG
+483 N
-497 VAAGASVS
+497 
-505 GAEESDSRDSA
+505 AEET
-516 GRDAAGAGI
+516 AA
-525 VSGAAGN
+525 
-532 QAEKTA
+532 
-538 ESVTKTEEK
+538 
-547 KENDASTADKT
+547 
-558 ETGSAKNSGSV
+558 
-569 SEDTSSSQDAEV
+569 DTSSSAAGTENGTEADITSGNSSEKEAAVSGTEETAEDKKDTGDSASKDSEDAQV

-587 VSADALTVGPSGE
+587 ASSEELTVGPSGE

-613 EIGNAEDDVEEA
+613 EIGNAEDDVEES
-625 LESLSATGY
+625 LQSLSSTTYA
-634 SAGAMSL
+634 AGVKSL
-641 VEATKGIFQQV
+641 VESTKGIFQKI
-652 EQAQKTAKTIV
+652 EEMQKSAKEVV
-663 NQVNGAFQTAGDIT
+663 NRVNGAFQTAGDIS
-677 GKTGST
+677 GKTGSI

-704 IDTTD
+704 IETTD

-729 TKALYTTHDMLS
+729 TKTLYTTHDMLS

-755 AGTKAMLQGMEKI
+755 AGTKATLQGMEKL
-768 LDKNLTMIDQ
+768 LDKNLTMIDN
-778 IAAVREAGESMK
+778 ISAIREAGDSMK

-832 LRTDEISEDDEAT
+832 LRTDEISDDDDAT
-845 DISDQEADGSSDEGP
+845 DISDQESTSDSDEGP

-874 IIEIFQNR
+874 IIQIFQNR

>member
-86 IGDGTVTWKLPDKNS
+86 IGDGTVTWKLPEKNS

-153 NAKVY
+153 KAKAY
-158 YKNNMMLTVLVPVDM
+158 YKNNMVLTVLVPVDM

-208 VRVGTDNYES
+208 VRVGTDNYEN
-218 IGIIMM
+218 IGVIMM

-229 LDDLNHIKDL
+229 LDELNRIKDL

-247 EDGNKMYDSMNE
+247 EDGNKMYDSMNA

-265 SMKSEVSS
+265 SMKSDVSG

-295 EALSTQA
+295 EVLSTQA
-302 LSDLQAVTD
+302 LADLQAVTD

-325 AVTDINSNTQAISN
+325 AVTDINSNTQALSN

-359 KSLKSASS
+359 KSLRSASD
-367 ELNGGLVSQQTQ
+367 ELNKGLVSQQTQ
-379 EEIEKDLAQKTAE
+379 DAIEKDIVQRTAE
-392 IQKILEQLDKLLGQG
+392 VQKILEELDKLLGQG
-407 NTSLAVTEQEI
+407 NTSLAVTEQGI

-429 GTKLKRIRKT
+429 GMKLKRIRKM
-439 KSVEKEE
+439 KSAEKEE
-446 ASAAPDAVAGAGDG
+446 TSVSSEAASGNGNG
-460 QTARAAGGAGST
+460 QTAGAAGSADIT
-472 DSADDADHATT
+472 DSAGAADHAKTT
-483 TSSANTTDDAEKVG
+483 GSANTTDDAEM
-497 VAAGASVS
+497 AAGT
-505 GAEESDSRDSA
+505 ESKDSA
-516 GRDAAGAGI
+516 EQEAAGAGI
-525 VSGAAGN
+525 ASGAAGN
-532 QAEKTA
+532 QAEKAA
-538 ESVTKTEEK
+538 EPATKTEEK
-547 KENDASTADKT
+547 NPASTAD
-558 ETGSAKNSGSV
+558 N
-569 SEDTSSSQDAEV
+569 AEV

-587 VSADALTVGPSGE
+587 VSAGALTAGPSGE

-625 LESLSATGY
+625 LESLSATTY
-634 SAGAMSL
+634 SADAASL
-641 VEATKGIFQQV
+641 VEETKGIFQKV

-663 NQVNGAFQTAGDIT
+663 NKVNGAFKTAGDIT

-729 TKALYTTHDMLS
+729 TRALYTTHDMLS

-755 AGTKAMLQGMEKI
+755 AGTKATLQGMEKI

-778 IAAVREAGESMK
+778 LAAVREAGEDMK
-790 STLDEQLDKFEDENN
+790 STLDEQIDKFEDENN
-805 FLNMDPEADK
+805 FLNIDPEAEK

-832 LRTDEISEDDEAT
+832 LRTDEISDDDEST
-845 DISDQEADGSSDEGP
+845 DISDQEADGSSEEGP

>member
-7 RGAAATLAAVTLVT
+7 RGAAVTLAAVTLVT

-86 IGDGTVTWKLPDKNS
+86 IGDGTVTWKLPEKNS

-153 NAKVY
+153 KAKAY
-158 YKNNMMLTVLVPVDM
+158 YKNNMVLTVLVPVDM

-208 VRVGTDNYES
+208 VRVGTDNYEN
-218 IGIIMM
+218 IGVIMM

-229 LDDLNHIKDL
+229 LDELNRIKDL

-247 EDGNKMYDSMNE
+247 EDGNKMYDSMNA

-265 SMKSEVSS
+265 SMKSDVSS

-302 LSDLQAVTD
+302 LADLQAVTD

-325 AVTDINSNTQAISN
+325 AVTDINSNTQALSN

-359 KSLKSASS
+359 KSLRSASD
-367 ELNGGLVSQQTQ
+367 ELNKGLVSQQTQ
-379 EEIEKDLAQKTAE
+379 DAIEKDIVQRTAE
-392 IQKILEQLDKLLGQG
+392 VQKILEELDKLLGQG
-407 NTSLAVTEQEI
+407 NTSLAVTEQGI

-429 GTKLKRIRKT
+429 GMKLKRIRKM
-439 KSVEKEE
+439 KSAEKEE
-446 ASAAPDAVAGAGDG
+446 TSVSSEAASGNGNG
-460 QTARAAGGAGST
+460 QTAGAAGSADIT
-472 DSADDADHATT
+472 DSAGAADHAK
-483 TSSANTTDDAEKVG
+483 TTDDAEM
-497 VAAGASVS
+497 AAGTSASGS
-505 GAEESDSRDSA
+505 AGTESKDSA
-516 GRDAAGAGI
+516 EQEAAGAGSA
-525 VSGAAGN
+525 SGAAGN
-532 QAEKTA
+532 QAEKAA
-538 ESVTKTEEK
+538 ESATKTE
-547 KENDASTADKT
+547 DK
-558 ETGSAKNSGSV
+558 
-569 SEDTSSSQDAEV
+569 DAEV

-587 VSADALTVGPSGE
+587 VSAGALTAGPSGE

-625 LESLSATGY
+625 LESLSATTY
-634 SAGAMSL
+634 SADAASL
-641 VEATKGIFQQV
+641 VEETKGIFQKV

-663 NQVNGAFQTAGDIT
+663 NKVNGAFKTAGDIT

-729 TKALYTTHDMLS
+729 TRALYTTHDMLS

-755 AGTKAMLQGMEKI
+755 AGTKATLQGMEKI

-778 IAAVREAGESMK
+778 LAAVREAGEDME
-790 STLDEQLDKFEDENN
+790 STLDEQIDKFEDENN
-805 FLNMDPEADK
+805 FLNIDPEAEK

-832 LRTDEISEDDEAT
+832 LRTDEISDDDEST
-845 DISDQEADGSSDEGP
+845 DISDQEADGSSEEGP

>member
-7 RGAAATLAAVTLVT
+7 RGAAATLAAVTLIT

-86 IGDGTVTWKLPDKNS
+86 IGDGTVTWKLPEKNS

-153 NAKVY
+153 KAKAY
-158 YKNNMMLTVLVPVDM
+158 YKNNMVLTVLVPVDM

-208 VRVGTDNYES
+208 VRVGTDNYEN
-218 IGIIMM
+218 IGVIMM

-229 LDDLNHIKDL
+229 LDELNRIKDL

-247 EDGNKMYDSMNE
+247 EDGNKMYDSMNA

-265 SMKSEVSS
+265 SMKSDVSG

-302 LSDLQAVTD
+302 LADLQAVTD

-325 AVTDINSNTQAISN
+325 AVTDINSNTQALSN

-348 DRLYDRLGSLS
+348 DRLYDRLGGLS
-359 KSLKSASS
+359 KSLRSAAD
-367 ELNGGLVSQQTQ
+367 ELNKGLLSQQSQ
-379 EEIEKDLAQKTAE
+379 EAIEKDLAQKTAE
-392 IQKILEQLDKLLGQG
+392 TQKILEQIDQLLGEG
-407 NTSLAVTEQEI
+407 TTSLTATEQGAE
-418 GSLNQSLATLD
+418 SLNQSLDALD

-439 KSVEKEE
+439 K
-446 ASAAPDAVAGAGDG
+446 
-460 QTARAAGGAGST
+460 TA
-472 DSADDADHATT
+472 
-483 TSSANTTDDAEKVG
+483 N
-497 VAAGASVS
+497 
-505 GAEESDSRDSA
+505 AEET
-516 GRDAAGAGI
+516 AA
-525 VSGAAGN
+525 
-532 QAEKTA
+532 
-538 ESVTKTEEK
+538 
-547 KENDASTADKT
+547 
-558 ETGSAKNSGSV
+558 
-569 SEDTSSSQDAEV
+569 DTSSSA
-581 NAFGTE
+581 AGTE
-587 VSADALTVGPSGE
+587 NGTEADITSGNSSEKEAAVSGTEETAEDKKDATEASSEELTVGPSGE

-613 EIGNAEDDVEEA
+613 EIGNAEDDVEES
-625 LESLSATGY
+625 LQSLSSTTYA
-634 SAGAMSL
+634 AGVKSL
-641 VEATKGIFQQV
+641 VESTKGIFQKI
-652 EQAQKTAKTIV
+652 EEMQKSAKEVV
-663 NQVNGAFQTAGDIT
+663 NRVNGAFQTAGDIS

-704 IDTTD
+704 IETTD

-729 TKALYTTHDMLS
+729 TKTLYTTHDMLS

-755 AGTKAMLQGMEKI
+755 AGTKATLQGMEKL
-768 LDKNLTMIDQ
+768 LDKNLTMIDN
-778 IAAVREAGESMK
+778 ISAIREAGDSMK

-832 LRTDEISEDDEAT
+832 LRTDEISDDDDAT
-845 DISDQEADGSSDEGP
+845 DISDQESTSDSDEGP

-874 IIEIFQNR
+874 IIQIFQNR

>member
-86 IGDGTVTWKLPDKNS
+86 IGDGTVTWKLPEKNS

-153 NAKVY
+153 KAKAY
-158 YKNNMMLTVLVPVDM
+158 YKNNMVLTVLVPVDM

-208 VRVGTDNYES
+208 VRVGTDNYEN
-218 IGIIMM
+218 IGVIMM

-229 LDDLNHIKDL
+229 LDELNRIKDL

-247 EDGNKMYDSMNE
+247 EDGNKMYDSMNA

-265 SMKSEVSS
+265 SMKSDVSG

-302 LSDLQAVTD
+302 LADLQAVTD

-325 AVTDINSNTQAISN
+325 AVTDINSNTQALSN

-359 KSLKSASS
+359 KSLRSASD
-367 ELNGGLVSQQTQ
+367 ELNKGLVSQQTQ
-379 EEIEKDLAQKTAE
+379 DAIEKDIVQRTAE
-392 IQKILEQLDKLLGQG
+392 VQKILDKLLGQG
-407 NTSLAVTEQEI
+407 NTSLAVTEQGI

-429 GTKLKRIRKT
+429 GMKLKRIRKM
-439 KSVEKEE
+439 KSAEKEE
-446 ASAAPDAVAGAGDG
+446 ASVSSEAASGNGNG
-460 QTARAAGGAGST
+460 QTAGAAG
-472 DSADDADHATT
+472 SADITASAGDADHAKTT
-483 TSSANTTDDAEKVG
+483 GSANTTDDAEM
-497 VAAGASVS
+497 AAGASAS
-505 GAEESDSRDSA
+505 GSAGTESKDSA
-516 GRDAAGAGI
+516 EQEAAGAGSA
-525 VSGAAGN
+525 SGAAGN
-532 QAEKTA
+532 QAEKAA
-538 ESVTKTEEK
+538 ESATKTE
-547 KENDASTADKT
+547 DK
-558 ETGSAKNSGSV
+558 
-569 SEDTSSSQDAEV
+569 DAEV

-587 VSADALTVGPSGE
+587 VSAGALTAGPSGE

-625 LESLSATGY
+625 LESLSATTY
-634 SAGAMSL
+634 SADAASL
-641 VEATKGIFQQV
+641 VEETKGIFQKV

-663 NQVNGAFQTAGDIT
+663 NKVNGAFKTAGDIT

-729 TKALYTTHDMLS
+729 TRALYTTHDMLS

-755 AGTKAMLQGMEKI
+755 AGTKATLQGMEKI

-778 IAAVREAGESMK
+778 LAAVREAGEDMK
-790 STLDEQLDKFEDENN
+790 STLDEQIDKFEDENN
-805 FLNMDPEADK
+805 FLNIDPEAEK

-832 LRTDEISEDDEAT
+832 LRTDEISDDDEST
-845 DISDQEADGSSDEGP
+845 DISDQEADGSSEEGP

>member
-86 IGDGTVTWKLPDKNS
+86 IGDGTVTWKLPEKNS

-153 NAKVY
+153 KAKAY
-158 YKNNMMLTVLVPVDM
+158 YKNNMVLTVLVPVDM

-208 VRVGTDNYES
+208 VRVGTDNYEN
-218 IGIIMM
+218 IGVIMM

-229 LDDLNHIKDL
+229 LDELNRIKDL

-247 EDGNKMYDSMNE
+247 EDGNKMYDSMNA

-265 SMKSEVSS
+265 SMKSDVSS

-302 LSDLQAVTD
+302 LADLQAVTD

-325 AVTDINSNTQAISN
+325 AVTDINSNTQALSN

-359 KSLKSASS
+359 KSLRSASD
-367 ELNGGLVSQQTQ
+367 ELNKGLVSQQTQ
-379 EEIEKDLAQKTAE
+379 DAIEKDIVQRTAE
-392 IQKILEQLDKLLGQG
+392 VQKILEELDKLLGQG
-407 NTSLAVTEQEI
+407 NTSLAVTEQGI

-429 GTKLKRIRKT
+429 GMKLKRIRKM
-439 KSVEKEE
+439 KSAEKEE
-446 ASAAPDAVAGAGDG
+446 ASVSSEAASGNGNG
-460 QTARAAGGAGST
+460 QTAGAAGSADIT
-472 DSADDADHATT
+472 DSAGDADHAKTT
-483 TSSANTTDDAEKVG
+483 GSANTTDDAEM
-497 VAAGASVS
+497 AAGASAS
-505 GAEESDSRDSA
+505 GSAGTESKDSA
-516 GRDAAGAGI
+516 EQEAAGAGSA
-525 VSGAAGN
+525 SGAAGN
-532 QAEKTA
+532 QAEKAA
-538 ESVTKTEEK
+538 ESATKTE
-547 KENDASTADKT
+547 DK
-558 ETGSAKNSGSV
+558 
-569 SEDTSSSQDAEV
+569 DAEV

-587 VSADALTVGPSGE
+587 VSAGALTAGPSGE

-625 LESLSATGY
+625 LESLSATTY
-634 SAGAMSL
+634 SADAASL
-641 VEATKGIFQQV
+641 VEETKGIFQKV

-663 NQVNGAFQTAGDIT
+663 NKVNGAFKTAGDIT

-729 TKALYTTHDMLS
+729 TRALYTTHDMLS

-755 AGTKAMLQGMEKI
+755 AGTKATLQGMEKI

-778 IAAVREAGESMK
+778 LAAVREAQPIPRWE
-790 STLDEQLDKFEDENN
+790 F
-805 FLNMDPEADK
+805 A
-815 ISFTS
+815 
-820 SKNPSPNSVQIV
+820 
-832 LRTDEISEDDEAT
+832 
-845 DISDQEADGSSDEGP
+845 
-860 LKRMWNVLVAIVKA
+860 
-874 IIEIFQNR
+874 

>member
-86 IGDGTVTWKLPDKNS
+86 IGDGTVTWKLPEKNS

-153 NAKVY
+153 KAKAY
-158 YKNNMMLTVLVPVDM
+158 YKNNMVLTVLVPVDM

-208 VRVGTDNYES
+208 VRVGTDNYEN
-218 IGIIMM
+218 IGVIMM

-229 LDDLNHIKDL
+229 LDELNRIKDL

-247 EDGNKMYDSMNE
+247 EDGNKMYDSMNA

-265 SMKSEVSS
+265 SMKSDVSG

-302 LSDLQAVTD
+302 LADLQAVTD

-325 AVTDINSNTQAISN
+325 AVTDINSNTQALSN

-348 DRLYDRLGSLS
+348 DRLYDRLGGLS
-359 KSLKSASS
+359 KSLRSAAD
-367 ELNGGLVSQQTQ
+367 ELNKGLLSQQSQ
-379 EEIEKDLAQKTAE
+379 EAIEKDLAQKTAE
-392 IQKILEQLDKLLGQG
+392 TQKILEQIDQLLGEG
-407 NTSLAVTEQEI
+407 TTSLTATEQGAE
-418 GSLNQSLATLD
+418 SLNQSLDALD

-439 KSVEKEE
+439 K
-446 ASAAPDAVAGAGDG
+446 
-460 QTARAAGGAGST
+460 TA
-472 DSADDADHATT
+472 
-483 TSSANTTDDAEKVG
+483 N
-497 VAAGASVS
+497 
-505 GAEESDSRDSA
+505 AEET
-516 GRDAAGAGI
+516 AA
-525 VSGAAGN
+525 
-532 QAEKTA
+532 
-538 ESVTKTEEK
+538 
-547 KENDASTADKT
+547 
-558 ETGSAKNSGSV
+558 
-569 SEDTSSSQDAEV
+569 DTSSSAAGTENGTEADITSGNSSEKEAAVSGTEETAEDKKDTGDSASKDSEDAQV

-587 VSADALTVGPSGE
+587 ASSEELTVGPSGE

-613 EIGNAEDDVEEA
+613 EIGNAEDDVEES
-625 LESLSATGY
+625 LQSLSSTTYA
-634 SAGAMSL
+634 AGVKSL
-641 VEATKGIFQQV
+641 VESTKGIFQKI
-652 EQAQKTAKTIV
+652 EEMQKSAKEVV
-663 NQVNGAFQTAGDIT
+663 NRVNGAFQTAGDIS

-683 LSALRSS
+683 LSVLRSS

-704 IDTTD
+704 IETTD

-729 TKALYTTHDMLS
+729 TKTLYTTHDMLS

-755 AGTKAMLQGMEKI
+755 AGTKATLQGMEKL
-768 LDKNLTMIDQ
+768 LDKNLTMIDN
-778 IAAVREAGESMK
+778 ISAIREAGDSMK

-832 LRTDEISEDDEAT
+832 LRTDEISDDDDAT
-845 DISDQEADGSSDEGP
+845 DISDQESTSDSDEGP

-874 IIEIFQNR
+874 IIQIFQNR

>member
-7 RGAAATLAAVTLVT
+7 RGAAATLAAVTLIT

-86 IGDGTVTWKLPDKNS
+86 IGDGTVTWKLPEKNS

-153 NAKVY
+153 KAKAY
-158 YKNNMMLTVLVPVDM
+158 YKNNMVLTVLVPVDM

-208 VRVGTDNYES
+208 VRVGTDNYEN
-218 IGIIMM
+218 IGVIMM

-229 LDDLNHIKDL
+229 LDELNRIKDL

-247 EDGNKMYDSMNE
+247 EDGNKMYDSMNA

-265 SMKSEVSS
+265 SMKSDVSG

-302 LSDLQAVTD
+302 LADLQAVTD

-325 AVTDINSNTQAISN
+325 AVTDINSNTQALSN

-348 DRLYDRLGSLS
+348 DRLYERLGGLS
-359 KSLKSASS
+359 KSLRSAAD
-367 ELNGGLVSQQTQ
+367 ELNKGLLSQQSQ
-379 EEIEKDLAQKTAE
+379 EAIEKDLAQKTAE
-392 IQKILEQLDKLLGQG
+392 TQKILEQIDQLLGEG
-407 NTSLAVTEQEI
+407 TTSLTATEQGAE
-418 GSLNQSLATLD
+418 SLNQSLDALD

-439 KSVEKEE
+439 K
-446 ASAAPDAVAGAGDG
+446 
-460 QTARAAGGAGST
+460 TA
-472 DSADDADHATT
+472 
-483 TSSANTTDDAEKVG
+483 N
-497 VAAGASVS
+497 
-505 GAEESDSRDSA
+505 AEET
-516 GRDAAGAGI
+516 AA
-525 VSGAAGN
+525 
-532 QAEKTA
+532 
-538 ESVTKTEEK
+538 
-547 KENDASTADKT
+547 
-558 ETGSAKNSGSV
+558 
-569 SEDTSSSQDAEV
+569 DTSSSAAGTENGTEADITSGNSSEKEAAVSGTEETAEDKKDTGDSASKDSEDAQV

-587 VSADALTVGPSGE
+587 ASSEELTVGPSGE

-625 LESLSATGY
+625 LESLSATTY
-634 SAGAMSL
+634 SADAASL
-641 VEATKGIFQQV
+641 VEETKGIFQKV

-663 NQVNGAFQTAGDIT
+663 NKVNGAFKTAGDIT

-729 TKALYTTHDMLS
+729 TRALYTTHDMLS

-755 AGTKAMLQGMEKI
+755 AGTKATLQGMEKI
-768 LDKNLTMIDQ
+768 LDKNLTLIDQ
-778 IAAVREAGESMK
+778 LAAVREAGEDMK
-790 STLDEQLDKFEDENN
+790 STLDEQIDKFEDENN
-805 FLNMDPEADK
+805 FLNIDPEAEK

-832 LRTDEISEDDEAT
+832 LRTDEISDDDEST
-845 DISDQEADGSSDEGP
+845 DISDQEADGSSEEGP

>member
-86 IGDGTVTWKLPDKNS
+86 IGDGTVTWKLPEKNS

-153 NAKVY
+153 EAKAY
-158 YKNNMMLTVLVPVDM
+158 YKNNMVLTVLVPVDM

-208 VRVGTDNYES
+208 VRVGTDKYEN
-218 IGIIMM
+218 IGVIMM

-229 LDDLNHIKDL
+229 LDELNRIKDL

-247 EDGNKMYDSMNE
+247 EDGNKMYDSMNA

-265 SMKSEVSS
+265 SMKSDVSG

-302 LSDLQAVTD
+302 LADLQAVTD

-325 AVTDINSNTQAISN
+325 AVTDINSNTQALSN

-348 DRLYDRLGSLS
+348 DRLYDRLGGLS
-359 KSLKSASS
+359 KSLRSAAD
-367 ELNGGLVSQQTQ
+367 ELNKGLLSQQSQ
-379 EEIEKDLAQKTAE
+379 EAIEKELAQKTAE
-392 IQKILEQLDKLLGQG
+392 TQKILEQIDQLLGEG
-407 NTSLAVTEQEI
+407 TTSLTATEQGAE
-418 GSLNQSLATLD
+418 SLNQSLDALD

-439 KSVEKEE
+439 K
-446 ASAAPDAVAGAGDG
+446 
-460 QTARAAGGAGST
+460 TA
-472 DSADDADHATT
+472 
-483 TSSANTTDDAEKVG
+483 N
-497 VAAGASVS
+497 
-505 GAEESDSRDSA
+505 AEET
-516 GRDAAGAGI
+516 AA
-525 VSGAAGN
+525 
-532 QAEKTA
+532 
-538 ESVTKTEEK
+538 
-547 KENDASTADKT
+547 
-558 ETGSAKNSGSV
+558 
-569 SEDTSSSQDAEV
+569 DTSSSAAGTENGTEADITSGNSSEKEAAVSGTEETAEDKKDTGDSASKDSEDAQV

-587 VSADALTVGPSGE
+587 ASSEEMTVGPSGE

-613 EIGNAEDDVEEA
+613 EIGNAEDDVEES
-625 LESLSATGY
+625 LQSLSSTTYA
-634 SAGAMSL
+634 AGVKSL
-641 VEATKGIFQQV
+641 VESTKGIFQKI
-652 EQAQKTAKTIV
+652 EEMQKSAKEVV
-663 NQVNGAFQTAGDIT
+663 NRVNGAFQTAGDIS

-704 IDTTD
+704 IETTD

-729 TKALYTTHDMLS
+729 TKTLYTTHDMLS

-755 AGTKAMLQGMEKI
+755 AGTKATLQGMEKL
-768 LDKNLTMIDQ
+768 LDKNLTMIDN
-778 IAAVREAGESMK
+778 ISAIREAGDSMK

-832 LRTDEISEDDEAT
+832 LRTDEISDDDDAT
-845 DISDQEADGSSDEGP
+845 DISDQESTSDSDEGP

-874 IIEIFQNR
+874 IIQIFQNR

>member
-67 TDYGTYDKVVNMT
+67 TDYGTYAKVVNMT

-86 IGDGTVTWKLPDKNS
+86 IGDGTVTWKLPEKNS

-153 NAKVY
+153 KAKAY
-158 YKNNMMLTVLVPVDM
+158 YKNNMVLTVLVPVDM

-208 VRVGTDNYES
+208 VRVGTDNYEN
-218 IGIIMM
+218 IGVIMM

-229 LDDLNHIKDL
+229 LDELNRIKDL

-247 EDGNKMYDSMNE
+247 EDGNKMYDSMNA

-265 SMKSEVSS
+265 SMKSDVSG

-302 LSDLQAVTD
+302 LADLQAVTD

-325 AVTDINSNTQAISN
+325 AVTDINSNTQALSN

-348 DRLYDRLGSLS
+348 DRLYDRLGGLS
-359 KSLKSASS
+359 KSLRSAAD
-367 ELNGGLVSQQTQ
+367 ELNKGLLSQQSQ
-379 EEIEKDLAQKTAE
+379 EAIEKDLAQKTAE
-392 IQKILEQLDKLLGQG
+392 TQKILEQIDQLLGEG
-407 NTSLAVTEQEI
+407 TTSLTATEQGAE
-418 GSLNQSLATLD
+418 SLNQSLDALD

-439 KSVEKEE
+439 K
-446 ASAAPDAVAGAGDG
+446 
-460 QTARAAGGAGST
+460 TA
-472 DSADDADHATT
+472 
-483 TSSANTTDDAEKVG
+483 N
-497 VAAGASVS
+497 
-505 GAEESDSRDSA
+505 AEET
-516 GRDAAGAGI
+516 AA
-525 VSGAAGN
+525 
-532 QAEKTA
+532 
-538 ESVTKTEEK
+538 
-547 KENDASTADKT
+547 
-558 ETGSAKNSGSV
+558 
-569 SEDTSSSQDAEV
+569 DTSSSAAGTENGTEADITSGNSSEKEAAVSGTEETAEDKKDAGDSASKDSEDAQV

-587 VSADALTVGPSGE
+587 ASSEELTVGPSGE

-613 EIGNAEDDVEEA
+613 EIGNAEDDVEES
-625 LESLSATGY
+625 LQSLSSTTYA
-634 SAGAMSL
+634 AGVKSL
-641 VEATKGIFQQV
+641 VESTKGIFQKI
-652 EQAQKTAKTIV
+652 EEMQKSAKEVV
-663 NQVNGAFQTAGDIT
+663 NRVNGAFQTAGDIS

-704 IDTTD
+704 IETTD

-729 TKALYTTHDMLS
+729 TKTLYTTHDMLS

-755 AGTKAMLQGMEKI
+755 AGTKATLQGMEKL
-768 LDKNLTMIDQ
+768 LDKNLTMIDN
-778 IAAVREAGESMK
+778 ISAIREAGDSMK

-832 LRTDEISEDDEAT
+832 LRTDEISDDDDAT
-845 DISDQEADGSSDEGP
+845 DISDQESTSDSDEGP

-874 IIEIFQNR
+874 IIQIFQNR

>member
-86 IGDGTVTWKLPDKNS
+86 IGDGTVTWKLPEKNS

-153 NAKVY
+153 EAKAY
-158 YKNNMMLTVLVPVDM
+158 YKNNMVLTVLVPVDM

-208 VRVGTDNYES
+208 VRVGTDNYEN
-218 IGIIMM
+218 IGVIMM

-229 LDDLNHIKDL
+229 LDELNRIKDL

-247 EDGNKMYDSMNE
+247 EDGNKMYDSMNA

-265 SMKSEVSS
+265 SMKSDVSG

-302 LSDLQAVTD
+302 LADLQAVTD

-325 AVTDINSNTQAISN
+325 AVTDINSNTQALSN

-348 DRLYDRLGSLS
+348 DRLYDRLGGLS
-359 KSLKSASS
+359 KSLRSAAD
-367 ELNGGLVSQQTQ
+367 ELNKGLLSQQSQ
-379 EEIEKDLAQKTAE
+379 EAIEKDIVQRTAE
-392 IQKILEQLDKLLGQG
+392 VQKMLEELDKLLGQG
-407 NTSLAVTEQEI
+407 NTSLAVTEQGI

-429 GTKLKRIRKT
+429 GMKLKRIRKM
-439 KSVEKEE
+439 KSAEKEE
-446 ASAAPDAVAGAGDG
+446 TSVSLEAASGNGNGQTTGAADSAGA
-460 QTARAAGGAGST
+460 
-472 DSADDADHATT
+472 ADHAKITG
-483 TSSANTTDDAEKVG
+483 SANTTDDAEI
-497 VAAGASVS
+497 AAGTSVS
-505 GAEESDSRDSA
+505 GSAGTESKDSA
-516 GRDAAGAGI
+516 EQEAAGAGSA
-525 VSGAAGN
+525 SGAAGN
-532 QAEKTA
+532 QAEKAA
-538 ESVTKTEEK
+538 ESATKTEEK
-547 KENDASTADKT
+547 NPAST
-558 ETGSAKNSGSV
+558 G
-569 SEDTSSSQDAEV
+569 
-581 NAFGTE
+581 
-587 VSADALTVGPSGE
+587 
-600 PGSGGVNDASWED
+600 
-613 EIGNAEDDVEEA
+613 
-625 LESLSATGY
+625 LS
-634 SAGAMSL
+634 
-641 VEATKGIFQQV
+641 
-652 EQAQKTAKTIV
+652 
-663 NQVNGAFQTAGDIT
+663 
-677 GKTGST
+677 
-683 LSALRSS
+683 
-690 TDELINLLDDMRVL
+690 
-704 IDTTD
+704 
-709 KYVPTMLDSL
+709 
-719 SDSEE
+719 
-724 LMNRL
+724 
-729 TKALYTTHDMLS
+729 
-741 LLNDTL
+741 
-747 ISAGDSLD
+747 
-755 AGTKAMLQGMEKI
+755 
-768 LDKNLTMIDQ
+768 
-778 IAAVREAGESMK
+778 
-790 STLDEQLDKFEDENN
+790 
-805 FLNMDPEADK
+805 
-815 ISFTS
+815 
-820 SKNPSPNSVQIV
+820 
-832 LRTDEISEDDEAT
+832 
-845 DISDQEADGSSDEGP
+845 
-860 LKRMWNVLVAIVKA
+860 
-874 IIEIFQNR
+874 

>member
-1 MKKIIR
+1 
-7 RGAAATLAAVTLVT
+7 
-21 SAAVPVRAAA
+21 
-31 PRVQVDE
+31 
-38 TMYVNLDYY
+38 
-47 GTATQINVVK
+47 
-57 GCTTNGLTEY
+57 
-67 TDYGTYDKVVNMT
+67 
-80 DDTAPE
+80 
-86 IGDGTVTWKLPDKNS
+86 
-101 RFYYQCTMPKNS
+101 
-113 VDLPWTFDV
+113 
-122 SYKLNGVEA
+122 
-131 DASKLA
+131 
-137 GASGLVE
+137 
-144 VNVKATPNE
+144 
-153 NAKVY
+153 
-158 YKNNMMLTVLVPVDM
+158 
-173 EKCYSV
+173 
-179 DAPGAQVQSVGSYQA
+179 
-194 AMFAALPGEDGDFT
+194 
-208 VRVGTDNYES
+208 
-218 IGIIMM
+218 MM

-229 LDDLNHIKDL
+229 LDELNRIKDL

-247 EDGNKMYDSMNE
+247 EDGNKMYDSMNA

-265 SMKSEVSS
+265 SMKSDVSG

-302 LSDLQAVTD
+302 LADLQAVTD

-325 AVTDINSNTQAISN
+325 AVTDINSNTQALSN

-359 KSLKSASS
+359 KSLRSASD
-367 ELNGGLVSQQTQ
+367 ELNKGLVSQQTQ
-379 EEIEKDLAQKTAE
+379 DAIEKDIVQRTAE
-392 IQKILEQLDKLLGQG
+392 VQKILEELDKLLGQG
-407 NTSLAVTEQEI
+407 NTSLAVTEQGI

-429 GTKLKRIRKT
+429 GMKLKRIRKM
-439 KSVEKEE
+439 KSAEKEE
-446 ASAAPDAVAGAGDG
+446 TSVSSEAASGNGNG
-460 QTARAAGGAGST
+460 QTAGAAGSADIT
-472 DSADDADHATT
+472 DSAGAADHAKTT
-483 TSSANTTDDAEKVG
+483 GSANTTDDAEM
-497 VAAGASVS
+497 AAGTA
-505 GAEESDSRDSA
+505 
-516 GRDAAGAGI
+516 
-525 VSGAAGN
+525 SGAAGN
-532 QAEKTA
+532 QAEKAA
-538 ESVTKTEEK
+538 ESATKTE
-547 KENDASTADKT
+547 DK
-558 ETGSAKNSGSV
+558 
-569 SEDTSSSQDAEV
+569 DAEV

-587 VSADALTVGPSGE
+587 VSAGALTAGPSGE

-625 LESLSATGY
+625 LESLSATTY
-634 SAGAMSL
+634 SADAASL
-641 VEATKGIFQQV
+641 VEETKGIFQKV

-663 NQVNGAFQTAGDIT
+663 NKVNGAFKTAGDIT

-729 TKALYTTHDMLS
+729 TRALYTTHDMLG

-755 AGTKAMLQGMEKI
+755 AGTKATLQGMEKI

-778 IAAVREAGESMK
+778 LAAVREAGEDMK
-790 STLDEQLDKFEDENN
+790 STLDEQIDKFEDENN
-805 FLNMDPEADK
+805 FLNIDPEAEK

-832 LRTDEISEDDEAT
+832 LRTDEISDDDEST
-845 DISDQEADGSSDEGP
+845 DISDQEADGSSEEGP

>member
-86 IGDGTVTWKLPDKNS
+86 IGDGTVTWKLPEKNS

-153 NAKVY
+153 KAKAY
-158 YKNNMMLTVLVPVDM
+158 YKNNMVLTVLVPVDM

-208 VRVGTDNYES
+208 VRVGTDNYEN
-218 IGIIMM
+218 IGVIMM

-229 LDDLNHIKDL
+229 LDELNRIKDL

-247 EDGNKMYDSMNE
+247 EDGNKMYDSMNA

-265 SMKSEVSS
+265 SMKSDVSS

-302 LSDLQAVTD
+302 LADLQAVTD

-325 AVTDINSNTQAISN
+325 AVTDINSNTQALSN

-359 KSLKSASS
+359 KSLRSASD
-367 ELNGGLVSQQTQ
+367 ELNKGLVSQQTQ
-379 EEIEKDLAQKTAE
+379 DAIEKDIVQRTAE
-392 IQKILEQLDKLLGQG
+392 VQKILEELDKLLGQG
-407 NTSLAVTEQEI
+407 NTSLAVTEQGI

-429 GTKLKRIRKT
+429 GMKLKRIRKM
-439 KSVEKEE
+439 KSAEKEE
-446 ASAAPDAVAGAGDG
+446 TSVSSEAAAGA
-460 QTARAAGGAGST
+460 AGSADIT
-472 DSADDADHATT
+472 DSAGDADHAKTT
-483 TSSANTTDDAEKVG
+483 GSANTTDDAEM
-497 VAAGASVS
+497 AAGASAS
-505 GAEESDSRDSA
+505 GSAGTESKDSA
-516 GRDAAGAGI
+516 EQEAAGAGSA
-525 VSGAAGN
+525 SGAAGN
-532 QAEKTA
+532 QAEKAA
-538 ESVTKTEEK
+538 ESATKTE
-547 KENDASTADKT
+547 DK
-558 ETGSAKNSGSV
+558 
-569 SEDTSSSQDAEV
+569 DAEV

-587 VSADALTVGPSGE
+587 VSAGALTAGPSGE

-625 LESLSATGY
+625 LESLSATTY
-634 SAGAMSL
+634 SADAASL
-641 VEATKGIFQQV
+641 VEETKGIFQKV

-663 NQVNGAFQTAGDIT
+663 NKVNGAFKTAGDIT

-729 TKALYTTHDMLS
+729 TRALYTTHDMLS

-755 AGTKAMLQGMEKI
+755 AGTKATLQGMEKI

-778 IAAVREAGESMK
+778 LAAVREAGEDMK
-790 STLDEQLDKFEDENN
+790 STLDEQIDKFEDENN
-805 FLNMDPEADK
+805 FLNIDPEAEK

-832 LRTDEISEDDEAT
+832 LRTDEISDDDEST
-845 DISDQEADGSSDEGP
+845 DISDQEADGSSEEGP

>member
-86 IGDGTVTWKLPDKNS
+86 IGDGTVTWKLPEKNS

-153 NAKVY
+153 KAKAY
-158 YKNNMMLTVLVPVDM
+158 YKNNMVLTVLVPVDM

-208 VRVGTDNYES
+208 VRVGTDNYEN
-218 IGIIMM
+218 IGVIMM

-229 LDDLNHIKDL
+229 LDELNRIKDL

-247 EDGNKMYDSMNE
+247 EDGNKMYDSMNA

-265 SMKSEVSS
+265 SMKSDVSG

-302 LSDLQAVTD
+302 LADLQAVTD

-325 AVTDINSNTQAISN
+325 AVTDINSNTQALSN

-359 KSLKSASS
+359 KSLRSASD
-367 ELNGGLVSQQTQ
+367 ELNKGLVSQQTQ
-379 EEIEKDLAQKTAE
+379 DAIEKDIVQRTAE
-392 IQKILEQLDKLLGQG
+392 VQKILEELDKLLGQG
-407 NTSLAVTEQEI
+407 NTSLAVTEQGI

-429 GTKLKRIRKT
+429 GMKLKRIRKM
-439 KSVEKEE
+439 KSAEKEE
-446 ASAAPDAVAGAGDG
+446 ASVSSEAASGNGNGETAGA
-460 QTARAAGGAGST
+460 AGSADIT
-472 DSADDADHATT
+472 DSAGAADHAKTT
-483 TSSANTTDDAEKVG
+483 GDAEM
-497 VAAGASVS
+497 AAGTSASGS
-505 GAEESDSRDSA
+505 AGTESKDSA
-516 GRDAAGAGI
+516 EQEAAGAGSA
-525 VSGAAGN
+525 SGAAGN
-532 QAEKTA
+532 QAEKAA
-538 ESVTKTEEK
+538 ESATKTE
-547 KENDASTADKT
+547 DK
-558 ETGSAKNSGSV
+558 
-569 SEDTSSSQDAEV
+569 DAEV

-587 VSADALTVGPSGE
+587 VSAGALTAGPSGE

-625 LESLSATGY
+625 LESLSATTY
-634 SAGAMSL
+634 SADAASL
-641 VEATKGIFQQV
+641 VEETKGIFQKV

-663 NQVNGAFQTAGDIT
+663 NKVNGAFKTAGDIT

-729 TKALYTTHDMLS
+729 TRALYTTHDMLS

-755 AGTKAMLQGMEKI
+755 AGTKATLQGMEKI

-778 IAAVREAGESMK
+778 LAAVREAGEDMK
-790 STLDEQLDKFEDENN
+790 STLDEQIDKFEDENN
-805 FLNMDPEADK
+805 FLNIDPEAEK

-832 LRTDEISEDDEAT
+832 LRTDEISDDDEST
-845 DISDQEADGSSDEGP
+845 DISDQEADGSSEEGP